1 MKTRLARFGLLFSLF
16 ITPLTQAAWYEV
28 SASSPILESEQAA
41 RVRALEAATFDAM
54 QFSGADVGSLQQI
67 KRFLTSVKP
76 GYQFNGSEVREI
88 LILEE
93 GTQGGNYVVNVRV
106 DIYPSANACHKTQY
120 KKGMVMTRFP
130 IVSPQQAALG
140 GIYQFGDDFSVL
152 LSREV
157 TQHGQS
163 FVGRGIA
170 NIDVSP
176 NAPQAVAMLAED
188 KDAQFVVTGAITD
201 LSATTDSGSFGRSQ
215 DNRQLAVNVQA
226 MDAESGE
233 VIFQRRYRDVAKWPF
248 ERHSQ
253 VDTQTARFWQSPY
266 GQMARRMSRNIL
278 LDLESALSCRASKPK
293 IVALKDNIAQIN
305 VGRIN
310 GVKQGDQLQLWHL
323 ASFTDD
329 LGIVRTQ
336 RRKSGMTLTVARVYE
351 SSAEAVIQPDSL
363 IGSIQIGDIV
373 TKGVN

>member
-1 MKTRLARFGLLFSLF
+1 MKTFLARLTLIVSLAIAPF
-16 ITPLTQAAWYEV
+16 THAAWYEV
-28 SASSPILESEQAA
+28 SASSPILESQQAA
-41 RVRALEAATFDAM
+41 RMRALEAATFDAI
-54 QFSGADVGSLQQI
+54 QFAGADVGSLQQL
-67 KRFLTSVKP
+67 KRFYSQVKP
-76 GYQFNGSEVREI
+76 GYQFSGNAVREVQV
-88 LILEE
+88 LEE
-93 GTQGGNYVVNVRV
+93 GTQGGNYVVNLRL

-120 KKGMVMTRFP
+120 RKGIVLTRFP
-130 IVSPQQAALG
+130 IISPQQAALG

-152 LSREV
+152 LNREIK
-157 TQHGQS
+157 QHAQS

-170 NIDVSP
+170 NVDISP
-176 NAPQAVAMLAED
+176 NRPRAASMLAED

-201 LSATTDSGSFGRSQ
+201 LSATTESPRFSEAQ
-215 DNRQLAVNVQA
+215 NNRQLAINVQA
-226 MDAESGE
+226 MDSESGE
-233 VIFQRRYRDVAKWPF
+233 VIFQRRYRDVAQWPF

-278 LDLESALSCRASKPK
+278 LDLESSLACRASKPK
-293 IVALKDNIAQIN
+293 IVSLKESIAQIN

-310 GVKQGDQLQLWHL
+310 GVKQGDQLNLWHV

-336 RRKSGMTLTVARVYE
+336 RRKSGITLTVARVYE
-351 SSAEAVIQPDSL
+351 SSAEAVVQPNNL
-363 IGSIQIGDIV
+363 TGSIQIGDIV

>member
-1 MKTRLARFGLLFSLF
+1 MKTLLARLTLIASLSVA
-16 ITPLTQAAWYEV
+16 PGAHAAWYEV
-28 SASSPILESEQAA
+28 SASSPILESQQAA

-54 QFSGADVGSLQQI
+54 RFAGADVGSLRQL
-67 KRFLTSVKP
+67 KRFYSQVKP
-76 GYQFNGSEVREI
+76 GYQFSGNAVREVQV
-88 LILEE
+88 LEE
-93 GTQGGNYVVNVRV
+93 GTQGGNYVVNLRL

-120 KKGMVMTRFP
+120 KKGMVLTRFP

-152 LSREV
+152 LNREIK
-157 TQHGQS
+157 QHAQS

-170 NIDVSP
+170 NVDVSP
-176 NAPQAVAMLAED
+176 NAPRTVTMLAED
-188 KDAQFVVTGAITD
+188 KDAQFVITGAITD
-201 LSATTDSGSFGRSQ
+201 LSATTNTSGFGEVQ
-215 DNRQLAVNVQA
+215 NNRQLAVNVQA
-226 MDAESGE
+226 MDSESGE
-233 VIFQRRYRDVAKWPF
+233 VIFQRRYRDVAQWPF

-278 LDLESALSCRASKPK
+278 LDLESSLSCRASKPE

-310 GVKQGDQLQLWHL
+310 GVQQGDQLTLWHI

-329 LGIVRTQ
+329 FGIIRTQ
-336 RRKSGMTLTVARVYE
+336 RRKSSITLTVARVYE
-351 SSAEAVIQPDSL
+351 SSAEAVIQPQSL
-363 IGSIQIGDIV
+363 TGSIQIGDIV

>member
-1 MKTRLARFGLLFSLF
+1 MKTLLARLTLIVSLSVAPW
-16 ITPLTQAAWYEV
+16 THAAWYEV
-28 SASSPILESEQAA
+28 SASSPILESQQAA

-54 QFSGADVGSLQQI
+54 RFAGADVGSLQQL
-67 KRFLTSVKP
+67 KRFYSQVKP
-76 GYQFNGSEVREI
+76 GYQFSGNAVREVQV
-88 LILEE
+88 LEE
-93 GTQGGNYVVNVRV
+93 GTQGGNYVVNLRL

-120 KKGMVMTRFP
+120 KKGMVLTRFP

-152 LSREV
+152 LNREIK
-157 TQHGQS
+157 QHAQS

-170 NIDVSP
+170 NVDVSP
-176 NAPQAVAMLAED
+176 NAPRSVAMLAED
-188 KDAQFVVTGAITD
+188 KDAQFVITGAITD
-201 LSATTDSGSFGRSQ
+201 LSATTDASGFGEAKN
-215 DNRQLAVNVQA
+215 NRQLAVNVQA
-226 MDAESGE
+226 MDSESGE
-233 VIFQRRYRDVAKWPF
+233 VIFQRRYRDVAQWPF

-278 LDLESALSCRASKPK
+278 LDLESSLSCRASKPE

-310 GVKQGDQLQLWHL
+310 GVKQGDQLNLWHI

-336 RRKSGMTLTVARVYE
+336 RRKSGITLTVARVYE
-351 SSAEAVIQPDSL
+351 SSAEAVVQPNNLS
-363 IGSIQIGDIV
+363 GSIQIGDIV

>member
-1 MKTRLARFGLLFSLF
+1 MKTLLARLTLIVSLSVAPW
-16 ITPLTQAAWYEV
+16 THAAWYEV
-28 SASSPILESEQAA
+28 SASSPILESQQAA

-54 QFSGADVGSLQQI
+54 RFAGADVGSLQQL
-67 KRFLTSVKP
+67 KRFYSQAKT
-76 GYQFNGSEVREI
+76 GYQFSGNAVREVQV
-88 LILEE
+88 LEE
-93 GTQGGNYVVNVRV
+93 GTQGGNYVVNLRL

-120 KKGMVMTRFP
+120 KKGMVLTRFP

-152 LSREV
+152 LNREIK
-157 TQHGQS
+157 QHAQS

-170 NIDVSP
+170 NVDVSP
-176 NAPQAVAMLAED
+176 NAPRTVAMLAED
-188 KDAQFVVTGAITD
+188 KDAQFVITGAITD
-201 LSATTDSGSFGRSQ
+201 LSATTDASGFGEAQ
-215 DNRQLAVNVQA
+215 NNRQLAVNVQA
-226 MDAESGE
+226 MDSESGE
-233 VIFQRRYRDVAKWPF
+233 VIFQRRYRDVAQWPF

-278 LDLESALSCRASKPK
+278 LDLESSLSCRASKPE

-310 GVKQGDQLQLWHL
+310 GVKQGDQLNLWHI

-336 RRKSGMTLTVARVYE
+336 RRKSGITLTVARVYE
-351 SSAEAVIQPDSL
+351 SSAEAVVQPNNLS
-363 IGSIQIGDIV
+363 GSIQIGDIV